1 VTLDDSNV
9 ERPLILVT
17 NDDGIK
23 SRGLWAAAEALL
35 PLGEVLVVAP
45 DRQWSGAGR
54 SMPHHVTGRVS
65 SSRVDLAGQTVAA
78 YAVDA
83 SPALAIV
90 HGVLEL
96 APRRPNLVVSGI
108 NFGLNVGTEV
118 TVSGTVGAALEGAAF
133 DIPAIAVSLE
143 MDSSYHLIGDENADY
158 AASMA
163 ITHYF
168 ASRLLPDRLM
178 AGALPYDVHALNIN
192 IPRDATPETPWWLST
207 LSRRRYFLPLAPDRK
222 NGHGRPGYH
231 VITNPEEAEVDS
243 DVWAVLVDRVIS
255 VTPLSL
261 DLTSRVDLCRL
272 NQCLQNDECV
282 DVLEVPSHRIDPR
295 PALQVHDYA

>member
-1 VTLDDSNV
+1 MTLDVSNI
-9 ERPLILVT
+9 EHPLILVT
-17 NDDGIK
+17 NDDGIQ

-65 SSRVDLAGQTVAA
+65 SSRVDLAGQSVAA

-83 SPALAIV
+83 SPALCVV
-90 HGVLEL
+90 HGVLEF
-96 APRRPNLVVSGI
+96 APRRPDLVVSGI
-108 NFGLNVGTEV
+108 NFGLNLGTEV

-133 DIPAIAVSLE
+133 DLPAMAVSLE
-143 MDSSYHLIGDENADY
+143 MDPAYHLTGDENADY
-158 AASMA
+158 AGAMTM
-163 ITHYF
+163 THFF
-168 ASRLLPDRLM
+168 ASRLL
-178 AGALPYDVHALNIN
+178 AGTLPYDVHALNVN

-222 NGHGRPGYH
+222 NGHGRPGYT
-231 VITNPEEAEVDS
+231 VIANPEEAEVDS

-261 DLTSRVDLCRL
+261 DLTSRVDLCRI
-272 NQCLQNDECV
+272 NHCLHGDECV
-282 DVLEVPSHRIDPR
+282 DLFEVPPHWIDPGPEHR
-295 PALQVHDYA
+295 VHEYA